1 MLKLNGN
8 SSTLKKYIVLKS
20 SKVTENSSETFS
32 NVKMTEKISLQLF
45 KALLSSLVQKR
56 NFLMG

>member
-8 SSTLKKYIVLKS
+8 ASTLKETHCAKNS

-32 NVKMTEKISLQLF
+32 NVKMSEKISLQLF
-45 KALLSSLVQKR
+45 KALLSSLVQKGI
-56 NFLMG
+56 F